1 MADWAPA
8 SVSGTYAGSSA
19 HVDAAYGVPKLLVGE
34 LALCGLTFILAVAAD
49 CGAADCKVLVA
60 NAILAGVFCVVL
72 LVCRLKRIYVGHRNE
87 LGVYGVLGALSFV
100 SAVVGATGTGTATH
114 RAAVAFT
121 FFLCIALG
129 LSTAIA
135 LRRMQQGAAQQ
146 VPQRQQR
153 PMGGP
158 PAAPMPNAYHIDD
171 AAPGGM
177 GGAMG
182 AGDSEEGAMGMEGAY
197 TAL

>member
-1 MADWAPA
+1 MNDWAPA
-8 SVSGTYAGSSA
+8 SVSGAYAGPA
-19 HVDAAYGVPKLLVGE
+19 QHVDAGYGVPKLLVCE

-49 CGAADCKVLVA
+49 CGAADCKTLVA
-60 NAILAGVFCVVL
+60 NAILACVFCVVL

-87 LGVYGVLGALSFV
+87 LGVYGLLGSLSFV

-135 LRRMQQGAAQQ
+135 LRRLRQGTAAGGGAWQQQQ
-146 VPQRQQR
+146 QAQR
-153 PMGGP
+153 PSAMSTP
-158 PAAPMPNAYHIDD
+158 SAYHIDD
-171 AAPGGM
+171 AAPGSI

-182 AGDSEEGAMGMEGAY
+182 AGDSEGAMGMEGAY